1 MIMMIMCL
9 NIIYIYKVLE
19 YYIDLILYSQCGRLV
34 AGNDCRHFSRSGPT
48 SFDKIQ

>member
-1 MIMMIMCL
+1 MIMCL

-19 YYIDLILYSQCGRLV
+19 YYIDLRLYSQCGRLV

-48 SFDKIQ
+48 SFDQIQ